1 MSESVEMS
9 LRACCKGLSYMFTMP
24 PQRYPI
30 VWQGHIIVKSQ
41 EAAVQIHYIAGD
53 KNLASE
59 RLPIKGTSDADASRG
74 LLAALKIKDRLRIN
88 AQHLDNL
95 NSRMMDE
102 QGYCMLVAL
111 PCGRNSDDLNKQTT
125 ALKSKFI
132 DYLAEKHVAGII
144 NLDSPAPEGASQQQQ
159 YVLHFFPPCD
169 FSNENIL
176 LRAPDL
182 YMNVSDIH
190 HLMLLI
196 MPA

>member
-1 MSESVEMS
+1 MVDRGV
-9 LRACCKGLSYMFTMP
+9 RACCKGLTYKFTMP

-41 EAAVQIHYIAGD
+41 EASVQVHYIAGD
-53 KNLASE
+53 KELAHD
-59 RLPIKGTSDADASRG
+59 RLPRKSSETDASQ
-74 LLAALKIKDRLRIN
+74 LLATLRIKDRLRIN
-88 AQHLDNL
+88 PQHLDNL

-111 PCGRNSDDLNKQTT
+111 PCGRDSEDLNKQTVS
-125 ALKSKFI
+125 LKSKFI
-132 DYLAEKHVAGII
+132 DYLTEKKVAGII
-144 NLDSPAPEGASQQQQ
+144 NLESTNAEDAQQQQ
-159 YVLHFFPPCD
+159 YVLHFFPPCE
-169 FSNENIL
+169 FSNENIQ

-182 YMNVSDIH
+182 FVNVSDIH